1 MPVIHADQAAVHQMH
16 GTSFTAYASP
26 ARGSRELCAWHIE
39 IPGHTEGVRHRV
51 SREEVLY
58 VLSGTIRASLD
69 GQAEDAAA
77 GDVIVVPAGA
87 QFGVDNLGGEPATA
101 WVTTSVGLLG
111 VLPDG
116 SWITPLDAVILR
128 LRGRYTRLLPSSLG
142 RSFLAPS
149 LLSPVRRRA
158 PFGASTRR
166 TGWRGPRLVGVV
178 AGRRYSSSAGQRA
191 TCCAPVAS
199 S

>member
-87 QFGVDNLGGEPATA
+87 QFAVDNPGDEPATA
-101 WVTTSVGLLG
+101 WVTTSAGLLG

-116 SWITPLDAVILR
+116 SWI
-128 LRGRYTRLLPSSLG
+128 
-142 RSFLAPS
+142 
-149 LLSPVRRRA
+149 SP
-158 PFGASTRR
+158 P
-166 TGWRGPRLVGVV
+166 WVV
-178 AGRRYSSSAGQRA
+178 
-191 TCCAPVAS
+191 
-199 S
+199 